1 MEERLTE
8 NKLLQVF
15 RIIKAVLL
23 QMLDQQLVVP
33 PFRKRRGGG
42 MLLFSLGS
50 TLTPLRHI

>member
-8 NKLLQVF
+8 NKLLQAF